1 MSAQPAVSFRDESGW
16 RIGVIGRDAM
26 AEPDVLADIQDAVHR
41 SLEERPA
48 RRLAL
53 DLAAVQ
59 YIASNGMSLLLML
72 HKRQREAGGE
82 LTLCG
87 LDANVAR
94 SFHVARLD
102 RVFEIHESSATLL
115 RDRPDGTPAAAA
127 PKATG

>member
-1 MSAQPAVSFRDESGW
+1 MNALPAVTFREESGW

-26 AEPDVLADIQDAVHR
+26 AEPDVLADIQDAVGR
-41 SLEERPA
+41 SLDERPTA
-48 RRLAL
+48 RLAL

-59 YIASNGMSLLLML
+59 YIASNGMSLLLVL

-102 RVFEIHESSATLL
+102 RVFEIHESAAALAQ
-115 RDRPDGTPAAAA
+115 DRPEGRPAAVA
-127 PKATG
+127 PRAGP